1 MTRLL
6 LVLGVSAVITG
17 CASYGD
23 VAKLNRTNQQYLEGL
38 SKQLG
43 PNDTSKRIYA
53 ALGSSRAASLNA
65 LSEAS
70 LSNVEAQARFSDP
83 GARKIYLNAQTARLQ
98 TEFND
103 EAADSARRAGILRAL
118 DGKFADATKALHENG
133 QDIQRYLDM
142 GFFERLFTDVRGMDT
157 TKLKQI
163 GEDLKSLSQRIAPGM
178 SGAIQ
183 GGSKP

>member
-6 LVLGVSAVITG
+6 LLLGVSAVITG

-23 VAKLNRTNQQYLEGL
+23 VARLNRINQESLERL
-38 SKQLG
+38 SKELG

-53 ALGSSRAASLNA
+53 ALGSSRSASLNA
-65 LSEAS
+65 LSAAS
-70 LSNVEAQARFSDP
+70 LANVEAQARFSDP
-83 GARKIYLNAQTARLQ
+83 DARKIYLNAQTARLQ
-98 TEFND
+98 TEFNN
-103 EAADSARRAGILRAL
+103 EAVDSARRADILKTL
-118 DGKFADATKALHENG
+118 EGKFADAAKALHENG

-142 GFFERLFTDVRGMDT
+142 DFFERVFTNVRGMNT

-163 GEDLKSLSQRIAPGM
+163 GEDLRSLSERVTPGI

-183 GGSKP
+183 GGSTP